1 MTDLIEYMRMAVI
14 NTSGKEQEK
23 CMRILRILERKK
35 SAKNTVLKS
44 ITTIAVSV
52 FLLSIMAMDSESN
65 LPFYAGMISGL
76 WLILFVIANKNT
88 LKA

>member
-1 MTDLIEYMRMAVI
+1 MNIGTHGEYLIQRCL
-14 NTSGKEQEK
+14 TLK
-23 CMRILRILERKK
+23 LRILERKK

-76 WLILFVIANKNT
+76 WLILFIIANKNT